1 MRPPT
6 DRSSTIPYLTAAVR
20 FGRWSCFDVLLLN
33 ATGFD
38 DALMEQCW
46 RKLLER
52 PPVHRRVVK
61 RRRVLVLSQA
71 LRHAAA
77 QLVGQRTFSVTWG
90 ACTVYLYEFAG

>member
-1 MRPPT
+1 M
-6 DRSSTIPYLTAAVR
+6 LM
-20 FGRWSCFDVLLLN
+20 LN

-38 DALMEQCW
+38 EGLMEQCW

-52 PPVHRRVVK
+52 PQDHRRVAK

-71 LRHAAA
+71 LRDAAA
-77 QLVGQRTFSVTWG
+77 QLVGQRKFSVTWG

>member
-1 MRPPT
+1 M
-6 DRSSTIPYLTAAVR
+6 LM
-20 FGRWSCFDVLLLN
+20 LN

-52 PPVHRRVVK
+52 PQDHRRVAK

-71 LRHAAA
+71 LRDAAA
-77 QLVGQRTFSVTWG
+77 QLVGQRKFSVTWG

>member
-1 MRPPT
+1 M
-6 DRSSTIPYLTAAVR
+6 
-20 FGRWSCFDVLLLN
+20 LN

-38 DALMEQCW
+38 DALMVQCW

-52 PPVHRRVVK
+52 APGRVAK

-71 LRHAAA
+71 LRDAAA
-77 QLVGQRTFSVTWG
+77 QLVGQRKFSVTWG